1 MEKQQLP
8 NSTRKPQQPHRQLQ
22 QHRDQQPQTVNI
34 AVNIGTILM
43 PVTINVSKNKRGEQQ
58 STQFDQL
65 VNEIIATVGKK
76 LQQ

>member
-8 NSTRKPQQPHRQLQ
+8 NSTRKPQ

-58 STQFDQL
+58 PTPFDQL
-65 VNEIIATVGKK
+65 VNEVVAAVSKK